1 MNNISFKARIFGL
14 NNSSVKDDFE
24 KKTMNDYQHAIRI
37 FKDKDTGLDI
47 FIMSKEGTPSVKYL
61 NILNSP
67 KNGEYKLE
75 QLLKIFKILKIK
87 EAQNIVTQ
95 RKRNKIE
102 NDFVNEL
109 KEFIKEKELEE
120 QQKKKT
126 IVKIV
131 ENNDKISSNDTE
143 SILQNIK
150 ELD

>member
-1 MNNISFKARIFGL
+1 MIQNYII
-14 NNSSVKDDFE
+14 VI
-24 KKTMNDYQHAIRI
+24 H
-37 FKDKDTGLDI
+37 
-47 FIMSKEGTPSVKYL
+47 YL
-61 NILNSP
+61 
-67 KNGEYKLE
+67 
-75 QLLKIFKILKIK
+75 K